1 MIKLMDHFLMN
12 DPKGHQIAPDGIR
25 VGYRLID
32 TAQAYNNEEGVGN
45 AIAKSGIARS
55 EFFLVTKGWI
65 SDAGYEKAKSTHV
78 ERMEQNFDIL
88 DFTLSEADKDEI
100 AKLDTGKS
108 LFFHHTDPAVAEQFM
123 IWGR

>member
-55 EFFLVTKGWI
+55 EFF
-65 SDAGYEKAKSTHV
+65 
-78 ERMEQNFDIL
+78 